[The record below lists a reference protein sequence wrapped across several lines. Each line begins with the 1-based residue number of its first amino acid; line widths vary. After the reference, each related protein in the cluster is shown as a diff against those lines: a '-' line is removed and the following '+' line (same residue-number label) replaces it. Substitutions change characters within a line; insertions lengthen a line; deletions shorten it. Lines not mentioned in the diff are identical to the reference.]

1 MNNSATTRIISKI
14 ALEYNGNDKG
24 LAELAAVNFLLGSK
38 PEDQFQEM
46 KIVADRNSKVKKWA
60 LTGYI
65 SPPEEIGK
73 SLSDEE
79 LTAIA
84 IEALKKIGVTE
95 LNQFRLDI
103 HNSTKQKH
111 IHFVVNRINIQG
123 KCTVKSRK
131 IGERF
136 GEAVRQICQER
147 NLKTDVEIGIEK
159 KAEMLKNLTES
170 LRTSNNFEELISKMR
185 AKCFDVQLSSN
196 VKDGI
201 SGMRIIL
208 EKDKNP
214 NTDRQYKAGY
224 TLSQISNRLKITEI
238 KLLFEVKQTVRKNL
252 QNATS
257 LNDLRQKLQQDGFK
271 MRVQY
276 KGEFKPNQKN
286 EIQDI
291 FINKVQPFDIGQ
303 QKDGFFFK
311 KYQGFSLS
319 AIDNVFGSL
328 LKPVFTPSEIRNRE
342 DDFTTTTT
350 TTTVKSTTID
360 TLQEIASEA
369 IEGFLKPNYVSQ
381 QEDEWWRKKR
391 KMRR

>member
-24 LAELAAVNFLLGSK
+24 MAELAAVNFLLGSK

-46 KIVADRNSKVKKWA
+46 KIVADRNHKVKKWA

-79 LTAIA
+79 LSDIA
-84 IEALKKIGVTE
+84 IEALKKVGVTD

-111 IHFVVNRINIQG
+111 IHFVVNRMNIHG

-136 GEAVRQICQER
+136 GEAVRQICHER
-147 NLKTDVEIGIEK
+147 SLKTDVEIGIEK
-159 KAEMLKNLTES
+159 KAEMLKNVTES

-185 AKCFDVQLSSN
+185 TKGFDVQLSSN

-214 NTDRQYKAGY
+214 KTERQYKAGY
-224 TLSQISNRLKITEI
+224 TLSQISNKLKISEVKMAFEI
-238 KLLFEVKQTVRKNL
+238 KQSFKKNL
-252 QNATS
+252 NIARS
-257 LNDLRQKLQQDGFK
+257 LNDLQIKMHQDGFK
-271 MRVQY
+271 MRFQY
-276 KGEFKPNQKN
+276 KGEYKTNQSN
-286 EIQDI
+286 EVQDVW
-291 FINKVQPFDIGQ
+291 INKIYHNIQNQP
-303 QKDGFFFK
+303 KDGFFYK
-311 KYQGFSLS
+311 KFDGFSLS
-319 AIDNVFGSL
+319 AIDSNYSDLIGANSRNKTITSGSKKAEDSIL
-328 LKPVFTPSEIRNRE
+328 EVAEELIEDILKPT
-342 DDFTTTTT
+342 
-350 TTTVKSTTID
+350 
-360 TLQEIASEA
+360 
-369 IEGFLKPNYVSQ
+369 YVAQ
-381 QEDEWWRKKR
+381 QEDDWWKKKR
-391 KMRR
+391 KGRR

>member
-1 MNNSATTRIISKI
+1 MNNSATTRMISKI

-24 LAELAAVNFLLGSK
+24 MAELAAVNFLLSSN
-38 PEDQFQEM
+38 PEDQFHEM
-46 KIVADRNSKVKKWA
+46 KIVADRNSNVKKWA

-79 LTAIA
+79 LTDIET
-84 IEALKKIGVTE
+84 EALRKVGVTD

-111 IHFVVNRINIQG
+111 IHFVVNRMNIHG

-170 LRTSNNFEELISKMR
+170 LRTSNNFEELISKM
-185 AKCFDVQLSSN
+185 KGKGFDVQLSSN
-196 VKDGI
+196 IKDGI

-214 NTDRQYKAGY
+214 NTERQYKAGY
-224 TLSQISNRLKITEI
+224 TLSQISSRLKITEI

-252 QNATS
+252 KNSTS

-286 EIQDI
+286 EVQDI
-291 FINKVQPFDIGQ
+291 WINKITHSKENLP
-303 QKDGFFFK
+303 KDGFLYK
-311 KYQGFSLS
+311 KFDGFSLS
-319 AIDNVFGSL
+319 SL
-328 LKPVFTPSEIRNRE
+328 DDTLAEVSTMNSQIQTMITPSIKRKDSVLELAEELIEEVLKPT
-342 DDFTTTTT
+342 
-350 TTTVKSTTID
+350 
-360 TLQEIASEA
+360 
-369 IEGFLKPNYVSQ
+369 YVAQ
-381 QEDEWWRKKR
+381 QEDDWWKKKR
-391 KMRR
+391 KGRR

>member
-24 LAELAAVNFLLGSK
+24 MAELAAINFLLGSK
-38 PEDQFQEM
+38 PEDQFLEM

-65 SPPEEIGK
+65 SPPEQIGK
-73 SLSDEE
+73 SLTDAE
-79 LTAIA
+79 LTDIA
-84 IEALKKIGVTE
+84 IEALRKVGVTD

-111 IHFVVNRINIQG
+111 IHFVVNRINIHG

-170 LRTSNNFEELISKMR
+170 LRTSNNFEDLISKMK
-185 AKCFDVQLSSN
+185 AKGFDMQLSSN

-214 NTDRQYKAGY
+214 NTERQYKAGY
-224 TLSQISNRLKITEI
+224 TLSQISNKLKISEI
-238 KLLFEVKQTVRKNL
+238 KMLFEIKQSIHKNL
-252 QNATS
+252 KNTAT
-257 LNDLRQKLQQDGFK
+257 LNELRNKMKLDGFK
-271 MRVQY
+271 MKVQY
-276 KGEFKPNQKN
+276 KGEYKPNQKN
-286 EIQDI
+286 EIQDV
-291 FINKVQPFDIGQ
+291 FINKIYHNIKNQP
-303 QKDGFFFK
+303 KDGFFYNKFG
-311 KYQGFSLS
+311 GFSLS
-319 AIDNVFGSL
+319 EIDNSFADIGDLNSRNQTITSSSKMAEDSILEITEKLITDV
-328 LKPVFTPSEIRNRE
+328 LKPTYVAQQ
-342 DDFTTTTT
+342 DD
-350 TTTVKSTTID
+350 D
-360 TLQEIASEA
+360 
-369 IEGFLKPNYVSQ
+369 
-381 QEDEWWRKKR
+381 WWKKKR
-391 KMRR
+391 KGRR

>member
-24 LAELAAVNFLLGSK
+24 MAELAAVNFLLGSK

-111 IHFVVNRINIQG
+111 IHFVVNRINIHG

-170 LRTSNNFEELISKMR
+170 LRTSNNFEELISKMK
-185 AKCFDVQLSSN
+185 AKGFDVQLSSN

-214 NTDRQYKAGY
+214 KTERQYKAGY
-224 TLSQISNRLKITEI
+224 TLSQISNKLKISEI
-238 KLLFEVKQTVRKNL
+238 KILFEIKQSFKKNL
-252 QNATS
+252 HIAKN
-257 LNDLRQKLQQDGFK
+257 LNDLQQKMQQDGYKIRF
-271 MRVQY
+271 QY
-276 KGEFKPNQKN
+276 KGEFKPNQRN
-286 EIQDI
+286 EIQDVW
-291 FINKVQPFDIGQ
+291 INKIIYQNVQNQPKEGYFYKKFD
-303 QKDGFFFK
+303 
-311 KYQGFSLS
+311 GFSLS
-319 AIDNVFGSL
+319 AIDDSFADIGDVNSRNQAITSTFKKSEESL
-328 LKPVFTPSEIRNRE
+328 L
-342 DDFTTTTT
+342 
-350 TTTVKSTTID
+350 
-360 TLQEIASEA
+360 EIAEDLV
-369 IEGFLKPNYVSQ
+369 ENVLKPTYAAQ
-381 QEDEWWRKKR
+381 QEDDWWKKKR
-391 KMRR
+391 RGRR

>member
-1 MNNSATTRIISKI
+1 MNNSATTRMISKI

-24 LAELAAVNFLLGSK
+24 MAKLAAVNFLLGSK

-73 SLSDEE
+73 SLSDSE
-79 LTAIA
+79 LTDIA
-84 IEALKKIGVTE
+84 IEALKKVGVTD

-111 IHFVVNRINIQG
+111 IHFVVNRMNIDG
-123 KCTVKSRK
+123 KCTVKSHK
-131 IGERF
+131 IGEKF
-136 GEAVRQICQER
+136 GEAVRQICKER

-159 KAEMLKNLTES
+159 KAEMLKNFTES
-170 LRTSNNFEELISKMR
+170 LQTSNNFEELILKMK
-185 AKCFDVQLSSN
+185 AKSFDVQLSSN

-214 NTDRQYKAGY
+214 NTERQYKEGY
-224 TLSQISNRLKITEI
+224 TLSQISNKLKISEI
-238 KLLFEVKQTVRKNL
+238 KLLFEVKQSLSKNL
-252 QNATS
+252 HNS
-257 LNDLRQKLQQDGFK
+257 NCLNHLRQKLQKDGFK

-286 EIQDI
+286 EVRDI
-291 FINKVQPFDIGQ
+291 WINKITHSIENLP
-303 QKDGFFFK
+303 KDGFFYK
-311 KYQGFSLS
+311 KFDGFSLS
-319 AIDNVFGSL
+319 SIDDNFAEVSTMNSQIQTITNPTIKRKDSVL
-328 LKPVFTPSEIRNRE
+328 ELADELIEEVLKPTYVAPQE
-342 DDFTTTTT
+342 DDCW
-350 TTTVKSTTID
+350 K
-360 TLQEIASEA
+360 
-369 IEGFLKPNYVSQ
+369 
-381 QEDEWWRKKR
+381 KKR
-391 KMRR
+391 KGRR

>member
-24 LAELAAVNFLLGSK
+24 MAELAAVNFLLSSN
-38 PEDQFQEM
+38 PEYQFQEM
-46 KIVADRNSKVKKWA
+46 KIVASRNSKLKKWA

-73 SLSDEE
+73 SLTDEE
-79 LTAIA
+79 LTDFA
-84 IEALKKIGVTE
+84 IEALRKVGVTD

-111 IHFVVNRINIQG
+111 IHFVVNRINIHG

-170 LRTSNNFEELISKMR
+170 LPLCNNFEKLISKMR
-185 AKCFDVQLSSN
+185 TKDFDVQLSSN

-214 NTDRQYKAGY
+214 NTERQYKPGY
-224 TLSQISNRLKITEI
+224 TLSQISNKLKISEI

-252 QNATS
+252 QNANS

-291 FINKVQPFDIGQ
+291 WINKITHSKENLP
-303 QKDGFFFK
+303 KDGFFYNKFN
-311 KYQGFSLS
+311 GFSLS
-319 AIDNVFGSL
+319 SIDDTFAEVSTMNSQIQTMTTPSIKREDAL
-328 LKPVFTPSEIRNRE
+328 LEIAEELIENILKPT
-342 DDFTTTTT
+342 
-350 TTTVKSTTID
+350 
-360 TLQEIASEA
+360 
-369 IEGFLKPNYVSQ
+369 YVAQ
-381 QEDEWWRKKR
+381 QEDDWWKKKR
-391 KMRR
+391 RGRR

>member
-1 MNNSATTRIISKI
+1 MNNSATTRMISKT

-24 LAELAAVNFLLGSK
+24 MAELAAVNFLLSSN
-38 PEDQFQEM
+38 PEDQFHEM
-46 KIVADRNSKVKKWA
+46 KIVADRNSNVKKWA

-79 LTAIA
+79 LTDIA
-84 IEALKKIGVTE
+84 IEALKKVGVTE

-111 IHFVVNRINIQG
+111 IHFVVNRMNIHG

-185 AKCFDVQLSSN
+185 AKGFDVQLSSN

-214 NTDRQYKAGY
+214 NTERQYKAGY
-224 TLSQISNRLKITEI
+224 TLSQISNKLKISEI
-238 KLLFEVKQTVRKNL
+238 KLLFEIKQTFRKNL
-252 QNATS
+252 QNTTT
-257 LNDLRQKLQQDGFK
+257 LNDLRKKLQQDGFK
-271 MRVQY
+271 MKVQY
-276 KGEFKPNQKN
+276 KGEYKPNQKN
-286 EIQDI
+286 EVQDVW
-291 FINKVQPFDIGQ
+291 INKITHSIENLP
-303 QKDGFFFK
+303 KDGFFYK
-311 KYQGFSLS
+311 KFDGFSLS
-319 AIDNVFGSL
+319 AIDNGFADISSVNSRNL
-328 LKPVFTPSEIRNRE
+328 SMTSSYKKPGDSF
-342 DDFTTTTT
+342 
-350 TTTVKSTTID
+350 
-360 TLQEIASEA
+360 LEIAEEL
-369 IEGFLKPNYVSQ
+369 IDDFLKPTYVAQ
-381 QEDEWWRKKR
+381 QEDDWWKKKR
-391 KMRR
+391 KGRR

>member
-24 LAELAAVNFLLGSK
+24 MAELAAVNFLLSSS
-38 PEDQFQEM
+38 PEDQFHEM
-46 KIVADRNSKVKKWA
+46 KIVADRNSNVEKWA

-73 SLSDEE
+73 SLTDEE
-79 LTAIA
+79 LTHIA

-159 KAEMLKNLTES
+159 RAAMLTNLIES
-170 LRTSNNFEELISKMR
+170 
-185 AKCFDVQLSSN
+185 VQLTMSFDELVSEMKN
-196 VKDGI
+196 RGYVVQLYRNEKIEI

-208 EKDKNP
+208 ESDINRE
-214 NTDRQYKAGY
+214 TERQYKPGY
-224 TLSQISNRLKITEI
+224 KLSEISGSLKIAEI
-238 KLLFEVKQTVRKNL
+238 KNIFEIKNILREEIKKTTDLKEFKANLFQMGFYINL
-252 QNATS
+252 H
-257 LNDLRQKLQQDGFK
+257 
-271 MRVQY
+271 Y
-276 KGEFKPNQKN
+276 KENYKPNQKN
-286 EIQDI
+286 EIEDI
-291 FINKVQPFDIGQ
+291 MIRMVGLSRTADQKNGLFI
-303 QKDGFFFK
+303 K
-311 KYQGFSLS
+311 KHKSLS
-319 AIDNVFGSL
+319 LSEIDNTFSDL
-328 LKPVFTPSEIRNRE
+328 LKLTNKKLSIAFSE
-342 DDFTTTTT
+342 
-350 TTTVKSTTID
+350 STTKGSI
-360 TLQEIASEA
+360 TEIAEEL
-369 IEGFLKPNYVSQ
+369 IDDILKPHYIEQ
-381 QEDEWWRKKR
+381 QEDEWWKKKR
-391 KMRR
+391 KGRR